1 MIDLLY
7 IARLDFLIKIRGA
20 LENGGTRPRA
30 RFVPLNNRDALKAHA
45 TQRRSRQ
52 QKKAA
57 PFQDTF

>member
-20 LENGGTRPRA
+20 QDIGGARPRA
-30 RFVPLNNRDALKAHA
+30 RFVPLDNRDSAKTQAA
-45 TQRRSRQ
+45 QRRSRQ

-57 PFQDTF
+57 SFQDTF

>member
-20 LENGGTRPRA
+20 QDIGAARPRA
-30 RFVPLNNRDALKAHA
+30 RFVPLDNRDALKIHA
-45 TQRRSRQ
+45 PQRRSRQ

>member
-20 LENGGTRPRA
+20 QDIGGARPRA
-30 RFVPLNNRDALKAHA
+30 RFVPLDNRDAVKTHA
-45 TQRRSRQ
+45 VQRRLRQ

-57 PFQDTF
+57 TFQDTF

>member
-30 RFVPLNNRDALKAHA
+30 RFVPLDNRDALKSHA